1 MSDLGDELIGG
12 LPAWIFDP
20 RIFQTC
26 WFRYTLGLTAY
37 LEDLERRAGRIYRQT
52 HPLSSRLPERFFWR
66 YAYPRGSGWPAYPVL
81 EIWPMAA
88 NTWAPNYALGPRV
101 IMPDETVQN
110 HVIPQRLSRDELAA
124 RVRDVLDNVQAAHA
138 NNDDNQASRTSSNRL
153 ASPFA
158 SFMDEP
164 PVMDPFVNQPLT
176 FDELDEFN
184 FLLNDQTDD
193 QADGQTDGQMG
204 GQMDGTEDRAV
215 TDNTTNSRRFS
226 PPTRSISS
234 RSWSSN
240 ETSLF
245 GSTTQS
251 TSNRNGGFVDLTAD
265 SSPPPMALHL
275 NRRTAPRSQASR
287 DTSNSPSNPAKKR
300 KTANGAVRGGAT
312 SEPQPPV
319 EIEEVDLRAVD
330 DDTGLSRLLAKQREN
345 TIKAQQEQEGKPL
358 NLANL
363 QCIVCMEPMFNITAT
378 HCGKSI
384 H

>member
-1 MSDLGDELIGG
+1 
-12 LPAWIFDP
+12 
-20 RIFQTC
+20 
-26 WFRYTLGLTAY
+26 
-37 LEDLERRAGRIYRQT
+37 
-52 HPLSSRLPERFFWR
+52 
-66 YAYPRGSGWPAYPVL
+66 
-81 EIWPMAA
+81 MAA
-88 NTWAPNYALGPRV
+88 NTRAPNYALGPRV

-110 HVIPQRLSRDELAA
+110 HVVPQPLSRDELAA
-124 RVRDVLDNVQAAHA
+124 SVRDVLDNVQAPHA
-138 NNDDNQASRTSSNRL
+138 NNDDNQASRASSNRL

-193 QADGQTDGQMG
+193 QTDDQANGQADGQMG
-204 GQMDGTEDRAV
+204 GQIDGTEDRAV
-215 TDNTTNSRRFS
+215 ADNTTNSRPFS

-265 SSPPPMALHL
+265 SSPPPMPLHL
-275 NRRTAPRSQASR
+275 NRRTAPRSPASR
-287 DTSNSPSNPAKKR
+287 DISNSPSNPAKKR
-300 KTANGAVRGGAT
+300 KTVNGAVRGGAT
-312 SEPQPPV
+312 SEPQPHAQ
-319 EIEEVDLRAVD
+319 IEEVDLRGVD
-330 DDTGLSRLLAKQREN
+330 DDTGLSNLLAKQRET

-363 QCIVCMEPMFNITAT
+363 QCIVCMEPMSNITAT
-378 HCGKSI
+378 HCGRST